1 MTLTII
7 GEADEPAFA
16 SVLEPSNQNNDLFNY
31 SEVNSKNLPS
41 TQ

>member
-7 GEADEPAFA
+7 GEDDEPAFA
-16 SVLEPSNQNNDLFNY
+16 SVLEPSNQNSDLFSY
-31 SEVNSKNLPS
+31 PPVNNKNLPS